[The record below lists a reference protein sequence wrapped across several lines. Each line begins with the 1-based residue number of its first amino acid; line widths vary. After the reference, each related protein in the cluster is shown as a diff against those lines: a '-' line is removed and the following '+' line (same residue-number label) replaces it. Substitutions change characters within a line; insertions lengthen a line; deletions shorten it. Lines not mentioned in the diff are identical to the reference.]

1 MVPIYLGSLRSKLAS
16 TTAEV
21 QNANETHA
29 QTTIFINSDSFLTGN
44 KIQEHDI
51 YTYIFSCRVP

>member
-1 MVPIYLGSLRSKLAS
+1 MVPIYSGSFRSKLAS

-29 QTTIFINSDSFLTGN
+29 QTTVFINSDSFSTEY
-44 KIQEHDI
+44 KIQKHD
-51 YTYIFSCRVP
+51 V